1 MGTHQK
7 LAGAIGIDLERTPQ
21 WDPFRSADDDYAVLE
36 WMLVR
41 AEQYPEEWEGFK
53 DYFREVRQDWNIWN
67 YKLGLFARAAC
78 VVLEIE
84 DD

>member
-36 WMLVR
+36 WMRL
-41 AEQYPEEWEGFK
+41 EGIVNWQLISQGCEYCF
-53 DYFREVRQDWNIWN
+53 DYKIGD
-67 YKLGLFARAAC
+67 YARVAC
-78 VVLEIE
+78 VLWEI
-84 DD
+84 DCD